1 MTLECKHVTSYF
13 LPLKIDCG
21 PSSCSNFEDQ
31 LDPEIDEEMLR
42 EYEEFVQEFEDHL
55 LMQEFGIG
63 ESNQGA
69 WQ

>member
-1 MTLECKHVTSYF
+1 MVY
-13 LPLKIDCG
+13 
-21 PSSCSNFEDQ
+21 SCSTFEDQ

-63 ESNQGA
+63 ESNQGT
-69 WQ
+69 WH